1 MIGAKDQ
8 ELVTKDQQKEEQK
21 KKEQEEQQ
29 QEQSTNGEQAQVSQ
43 LLSLLKQYNE
53 NTQQLKE
60 VQNPSVSTPAPLLSH
75 KPTPPYVQQAQ
86 EEKAYVDAI
95 RMKKQKEEPK
105 APKGD
110 KDEKK
115 DGDEESKQKTV
126 FEKYWE
132 ITVPKNYIE
141 EMTKNNTKA
150 AAAYTENSQ
159 GRDPLDNMSLFEG
172 EVDMK
177 VNRKEVS
184 DEFEMDGVMPF
195 FVRINEHSIYY
206 SSNKTSGYRG
216 LLGSLEFEEIITP
229 DDYTLIGKCCQN
241 VFTIE
246 QEQMKGEVQFCF
258 KIDTV

>member
-1 MIGAKDQ
+1 M
-8 ELVTKDQQKEEQK
+8 
-21 KKEQEEQQ
+21 
-29 QEQSTNGEQAQVSQ
+29 SQ

-60 VQNPSVSTPAPLLSH
+60 VQTHNPPISPPAPLLPH

-95 RMKKQKEEPK
+95 RLKKKEEPVA

-110 KDEKK
+110 KEEKK
-115 DGDEESKQKTV
+115 DGDEEQKQKTV

-141 EMTKNNTKA
+141 EKQKNNTKA
-150 AAAYTENSQ
+150 AAAYSENSQ
-159 GRDPLDNMSLFEG
+159 GRDVLENMSLFEG

-246 QEQMKGEVQFCF
+246 QEQMKGEV
-258 KIDTV
+258 